1 MRHPLDLREGMSMA
15 RGIQVG
21 VLLPNTGRGASKA
34 TLTEFAALA
43 EDAGV
48 DSLWV
53 GDHIA
58 LAGRQETEY
67 PYADHHKATYEV
79 PAHFPFLEAFATLG
93 FAAAVT
99 KRCRLGLG
107 VGILPYRHPL
117 LWAKFAGTLQVLSE
131 GRFDFGVGVGWMRE
145 EFEAL
150 GTPFEKRGAI
160 ANEVLRVFEAIRE
173 TPEPVCFSG
182 EYFKIDHMY
191 VNPSIRT
198 PMPPPIW
205 VGGNGKAAA
214 TRAAR
219 YGDVWYPHV
228 YAHSP
233 ETVTSLLAE
242 LRGRA
247 VEMGR
252 SGDLRAAIFAP
263 LVLRETPGGHPWET
277 GTIMGPPT
285 YVAELLQRYDDAGV
299 HHITLTFGGSPRK
312 RIDVVEQVF
321 KALR

>member
-1 MRHPLDLREGMSMA
+1 MA

-48 DSLWV
+48 NSLWV

-58 LAGRQETEY
+58 LTGRQETEY
-67 PYADHHKATYEV
+67 PYADHHEATYEV
-79 PAHFPFLEAFATLG
+79 PAHLPFLEAFASLG

-99 KRCRLGLG
+99 NRCRLGLG

-117 LWAKFAGTLQVLSE
+117 LWAKLAGTLQVLSD

-145 EFEAL
+145 EFESL
-150 GTPFEKRGAI
+150 GVPFGERGAV
-160 ANEVLRVFEAIRE
+160 ANEILEVFEAIRE
-173 TPEPVCFSG
+173 TSEAVSFRG
-182 EYFKIDHMY
+182 EHLDIKHMF
-191 VNPSIRT
+191 VNPSLRT
-198 PMPPPIW
+198 PVRTPIW

-228 YAHSP
+228 WAHAP
-233 ETVTSLLAE
+233 ETVASLLPE
-242 LRGRA
+242 LRARA

-263 LVLRETPGGHPWET
+263 LVLQETPAGVPWET
-277 GTIMGPPT
+277 GTISGPPS
-285 YVAELLQRYDDAGV
+285 YVADLLHRYQEAGV
-299 HHITLTFGGSPRK
+299 HHITLTFGGSPRR
-312 RIDVVEQVF
+312 RIGVVEQIF
-321 KALR
+321 AALR

>member
-1 MRHPLDLREGMSMA
+1 MTC
-15 RGIQVG
+15 GIRLG

-43 EDAGV
+43 EESGV

-58 LAGRQETEY
+58 LTGRQRTEY
-67 PYADHHKATYEV
+67 PYADHHEATYEV
-79 PAHFPFLEAFATLG
+79 PAHLPFLEPFASLG

-150 GTPFEKRGAI
+150 GASFDERGTVANETLDALAAIRAAPDAVSFRGAS
-160 ANEVLRVFEAIRE
+160 
-173 TPEPVCFSG
+173 FSI
-182 EYFKIDHMY
+182 EHMY
-191 VNPSIRT
+191 VNPSTRT
-198 PMPPPIW
+198 PAPPPIW
-205 VGGNGKAAA
+205 VGGNGKAA
-214 TRAAR
+214 RARAVR

-228 YAHSP
+228 HGHPP
-233 ETVTSLLAE
+233 EVIAAE
-242 LRGRA
+242 LPELRARA
-247 VEMGR
+247 VASGR
-252 SGDLRAAIFAP
+252 SGELRAAIFAP
-263 LVLRETPGGHPWET
+263 LVVRDTPAGPPWET
-277 GTIMGPPT
+277 GTIVGPPT
-285 YVAELLQRYDDAGV
+285 YVAELLERYHEAGV
-299 HHITLTFGGSPRK
+299 HHITLTFGGSPRR
-312 RIDVVEQVF
+312 RISVVEQLRA
-321 KALR
+321 ALC

>member
-1 MRHPLDLREGMSMA
+1 MSMA

-21 VLLPNTGRGASKA
+21 VLLPNTGRGANKA

-43 EDAGV
+43 EDSGV

-58 LAGRQETEY
+58 LTGRQETEY
-67 PYADHHKATYEV
+67 PYADHHEATYEV
-79 PAHFPFLEAFATLG
+79 PAQLPFLEPFASLG
-93 FAAAVT
+93 FAAAIT

-150 GTPFEKRGAI
+150 GASFETRGAV
-160 ANEVLRVFEAIRE
+160 ANETLQVLEAIRAA
-173 TPEPVCFSG
+173 PEAVSFRG
-182 EYFKIDHMY
+182 AYFAIEDMY
-191 VNPSIRT
+191 VNPSLRT
-198 PMPPPIW
+198 PAPPPIW

-214 TRAAR
+214 ARAAR

-228 YAHSP
+228 YGHAP
-233 ETVTSLLAE
+233 
-242 LRGRA
+242 
-247 VEMGR
+247 
-252 SGDLRAAIFAP
+252 DL
-263 LVLRETPGGHPWET
+263 
-277 GTIMGPPT
+277 
-285 YVAELLQRYDDAGV
+285 VASQ
-299 HHITLTFGGSPRK
+299 
-312 RIDVVEQVF
+312 
-321 KALR
+321 